1 MKKAALFFLL
11 FLGIVGLYLEQQSV
25 RLGDYKWIIQV
36 IDYTLVLV
44 LLSEGVSSFLKS
56 PRKSV
61 YLKTHIPSL
70 IFLFVYLTLFII
82 NRVPGL
88 FFGDTTI
95 KGYFFLIII
104 RNILLVLKVYGR
116 IRKLTGYLN
125 SIFSHPAQ
133 TVVLSF
139 VIVIMVGTLLLMMP
153 MMSTG
158 DPLKPVDA
166 FFTIT
171 SAVCV
176 TGLIVVDTA
185 TQFTIPGQITIMV
198 MIQIGGLGIMLLS
211 YFMMFAFRRSV
222 SLKDR
227 QLLSYM
233 LNASDMK
240 SIINSVKRI
249 IFLTFSIELAGAVL
263 MFPIFLR
270 SGLNLEKAI
279 FFALFHGVSAFCNAG
294 FALYSDSLVSF
305 KSNIPINLIISGL
318 IIAGGISFT
327 VMTDVSKVIGDFLRK
342 KRTRLTIN
350 SRVVLLATAI
360 LLLFPMLIFYRL
372 EHDRNLYTMGLGTQ
386 YLSAFFQSVTLRT
399 AGFNTVPF
407 ETLGA
412 GTLMMMIGV
421 MFIGGASGSTAGGIK
436 VNTLGVTWAYI
447 RSFRR
452 GSQDILLYRHQ
463 VPKDQVMQA
472 FTVILFGMTSI
483 FLVTFL
489 MFLTESAEPVQILF
503 EAVSAF
509 ATVGLSTGITGGL
522 TLFGKLAISALMF
535 IGRIGPLTL
544 LTASAGKEKSSAIS
558 YPEAT
563 LLIG

>member
-1 MKKAALFFLL
+1 MKKAALVFLL
-11 FLGIVGLYLEQQSV
+11 FLGVIGLYLEQQSV
-25 RLGDYKWIIQV
+25 RLGNYNWIIQV
-36 IDYTLVLV
+36 IDYTLVFV
-44 LLSEGVSSFLKS
+44 LLGEGLTDFLRS
-56 PRKSV
+56 PRKRV
-61 YLKTHIPSL
+61 YLKNHIPS
-70 IFLFVYLTLFII
+70 FLFLTVYLTLFII
-82 NRVPGL
+82 NRVPGI
-88 FFGDTTI
+88 FPGGSTI
-95 KGYFFLIII
+95 KGYFFLIIV

-116 IRKLTGYLN
+116 MRKLTGYLN
-125 SIFSHPAQ
+125 SIFSHPSQ

-139 VIVIMVGTLLLMMP
+139 VVVIMVGTFLLMMP
-153 MMSTG
+153 IMSRG
-158 DPLKPVDA
+158 APLKPVDA

-185 TQFTIPGQITIMV
+185 TRYTTAGQITIMI

-240 SIINSVKRI
+240 SIVSSVKRI
-249 IFLTFSIELAGAVL
+249 IFLTFSIELTGALL
-263 MFPIFLR
+263 MFPVFLI
-270 SGLNLEKAI
+270 SGLSLDKAVLY
-279 FFALFHGVSAFCNAG
+279 ALFHGVSAFCNAG

-305 KSNIPINLIISGL
+305 QNNVPLNLIISGL

-327 VMTDVSKVIGDFLRK
+327 VLTDISRVIGDILRK
-342 KRTRLTIN
+342 KRSKLSIN
-350 SRVVLLATAI
+350 SRVVLQVTAI
-360 LLLFPMLIFYRL
+360 LLLFPMLVIYKL
-372 EHDRNLYTMGLGTQ
+372 EHSRYLFSLNLPGQ

-399 AGFNTVPF
+399 AGFNTIPF

-412 GTLMMMIGV
+412 GTLMLMIGV

-436 VNTLGVTWAYI
+436 VNTLGAAWAYV

-452 GSQDILLYRHQ
+452 GDQEILLYRHQ
-463 VPKDQVMQA
+463 VPKEQILQA
-472 FTVILFGMTSI
+472 FTVILFGILSI
-483 FLVTFL
+483 FSVTFL
-489 MFLTESAEPVQILF
+489 LFLTESAEPLQILF

-509 ATVGLSTGITGGL
+509 ATVGLSTGITGSL

>member
-1 MKKAALFFLL
+1 MKKAALLFLL
-11 FLGIVGLYLEQQSV
+11 FLGILGLYLEQQSV
-25 RLGDYKWIIQV
+25 RLGNYRWIIQV

-44 LLSEGVSSFLKS
+44 LLGEGLSGFLRA
-56 PRKSV
+56 PRKRV
-61 YLKTHIPSL
+61 YLKNHIPAL
-70 IFLFVYLTLFII
+70 VFLLVYLTLFMI
-82 NRVPGL
+82 NRLPGI
-88 FFGDTTI
+88 FPENNTI
-95 KGYFFLIII
+95 KGYFFLMIV

-139 VIVIMVGTLLLMMP
+139 IIVIMVGTLLLMMP
-153 MMSTG
+153 MMSRG
-158 DPLKPVDA
+158 APLKPVDA

-185 TQFTIPGQITIMV
+185 SRFTLAGQITIMV

-240 SIINSVKRI
+240 SIVSSVKRI
-249 IFLTFSIELAGAVL
+249 IFLTFSIELTGAVL
-263 MFPIFLR
+263 MFPVFLG
-270 SGLNLEKAI
+270 SSMSIGQAA
-279 FFALFHGVSAFCNAG
+279 FFSLFHGVSAFCNAG

-305 KSNIPINLIISGL
+305 QGNLPLNLVIAGL

-327 VMTDVSKVIGDFLRK
+327 VLTDISRVIADLLRK
-342 KRTRLTIN
+342 KRSRLTIN
-350 SRVVLLATAI
+350 SRVVLQVTGI
-360 LLLFPMLIFYRL
+360 LLLVPMLLIYKL
-372 EHDRNLYTMGLGTQ
+372 EHGRYLFSLTLPDQ

-399 AGFNTVPF
+399 AGFNTIPF

-412 GTLMMMIGV
+412 GTLMLMIGV

-436 VNTLGVTWAYI
+436 VNTLGAAWAYI

-452 GSQDILLYRHQ
+452 GDQEILLYRHQ
-463 VPKDQVMQA
+463 VPKEQVLQA
-472 FTVILFGMTSI
+472 FTVILFGVLSI
-483 FLVTFL
+483 FTVTFL
-489 MFLTESAEPVQILF
+489 LFLTEAAEPVQIFF

-509 ATVGLSTGITGGL
+509 ATVGLSTGITGEL

-544 LTASAGKEKSSAIS
+544 LTASSGKEKSSAIS